1 MLLTLMVYVTVVS
14 FVLGVAAWTLE
25 RGMRGL
31 TFPTRWI
38 WTVALTGS
46 LGFALATLL
55 PVIFRG
61 SLADTSAAG
70 ASAIVL
76 TPVVVSLGR
85 VTASVTPFA
94 DLDVL
99 LLAGWA
105 LLSLGVGFLL
115 LRAQLQLVSERSKWT
130 PTELDGCRVMVSKD
144 LGPGAVGLL
153 RPRIVVPR
161 WALDLPAAERE
172 LMLRHEAEHCKAG
185 DPQIVGAALFLLC
198 LMPWNPA
205 LWWQLRRLRL
215 AIEIDCDHRVLR
227 RSPAVRQYST
237 LLLEI
242 GARSVTS
249 RVSALAF
256 ARPKPFLERRIRI
269 MTDSKSPNYA
279 RTLGLALLSCLLV
292 VASCQMD
299 EVPEIASMV
308 AADLQAIA
316 AGPVFTPMTVRPEIL
331 NRDEVIA
338 AMVRDYPPAL
348 RDAGIGG
355 QAVVWFY
362 LGDTGSILHTRISES
377 SGHDGLDA
385 AALRV
390 AKVYEFTPA
399 LNRAQPVN
407 VWIQIPI
414 TFQIK

>member
-14 FVLGVAAWTLE
+14 FLLGFAAWTLE
-25 RGMRGL
+25 RGVRGL
-31 TFPTRWI
+31 AFPTRWI

-46 LGFALATLL
+46 VGFTLATLL

-61 SLADTSAAG
+61 SLAETGAAG
-70 ASAIVL
+70 ASAVVL

-99 LLAGWA
+99 LLAAWA
-105 LLSLGVGFLL
+105 TLSLGVGFLL
-115 LRAQLQLVSERSKWT
+115 LRAHLQLVSEGSKWT
-130 PTELDGCRVMVSKD
+130 PTELDGCRVMVSRD

-161 WALDLPAAERE
+161 WALDIPAAERE
-172 LMLRHEAEHCKAG
+172 LMLSHESEHCKAG

-227 RSPAVRQYST
+227 RSPEVRRYST

-242 GARSVTS
+242 GARSITS
-249 RVSALAF
+249 RMSAMAF

-269 MTDSKSPNYA
+269 MTDSDGPDYA

-299 EVPEIASMV
+299 EVPEIATMV
-308 AADLQAIA
+308 AADFQAIA
-316 AGPVFTPMTVRPEIL
+316 AGPEFTPMTVRPEIQ

-338 AMVRDYPPAL
+338 TMLQHYPPAL
-348 RDAGIGG
+348 RDLGIGG
-355 QAVVWFY
+355 RVVVWFY
-362 LGDTGSILHTRISES
+362 LGDTGNVLHTQISKS

-385 AALRV
+385 AAVQV
-390 AKVYEFTPA
+390 ANSYEFTAA
-399 LNRAQPVN
+399 LNGEQPVPA
-407 VWIQIPI
+407 WIQIPI
-414 TFQIK
+414 TFQVK